1 MSDGPFETD
10 RAADVVHHK
19 MAAID
24 PECVD
29 RVGLPFG
36 QAAPRV
42 VEIGGALGQSQTGE
56 VEGNAAQPPA
66 GQLRQDL
73 AVEERTGGHAVQTH
87 YRCAVAPLEHEA
99 ANAARFERHPGQPM
113 TLHHVGNIAT
123 HGFLTFL
130 RGCSLLTASASSAA
144 LAAK

>member
-1 MSDGPFETD
+1 MAHSKPDW
-10 RAADVVHHK
+10 AADVVHHK

-24 PECVD
+24 PERVD
-29 RVGLPFG
+29 RLSGPSG

-42 VEIGGALGQSQTGE
+42 VEICGALGQSQTGE

-73 AVEERTGGHAVQTH
+73 SVEERTGGHAVQTH
-87 YRCAVAPLEHEA
+87 HRCAVTSLEHEA

-123 HGFLTFL
+123 IG
-130 RGCSLLTASASSAA
+130 
-144 LAAK
+144 